1 MTDLED
7 ILARSWARIEGC
19 RVAAVAGLDG
29 LLIERHPNPAS
40 EPALYSGPD
49 SEELDHIVADVTTL
63 FGVTAGSMSKLLGTQ
78 VRELIAIGESGG
90 YLAKRISDDIF
101 CLLLVGNG
109 ADLETIRREAEAI
122 SRELSAAFV

>member
-49 SEELDHIVADVTTL
+49 AEELDHIVADVTTL
-63 FGVTAGSMSKLLGTQ
+63 FGVVGGSMSRQLGTPI
-78 VRELIAIGESGG
+78 RELIAIGESGG
-90 YLAKRISDDIF
+90 YLAKRISEDIF

-109 ADLETIRREAEAI
+109 ADLENLRREAEAI

>member
-29 LLIERHPNPAS
+29 LLIERHPNPTS
-40 EPALYSGPD
+40 EPALYSGPEAD
-49 SEELDHIVADVTTL
+49 ELDHIVADVTTL
-63 FGVTAGSMSKLLGTQ
+63 FGVVSGSMSKQLGTQ

-90 YLAKRISDDIF
+90 YLAKRVSDDIF
-101 CLLLVGNG
+101 CLLLVGSG
-109 ADLETIRREAEAI
+109 ADLDNIRREAEVI
-122 SRELSAAFV
+122 SRELNSAFA

>member
-7 ILARSWARIEGC
+7 ILARSWARVEGC

-63 FGVTAGSMSKLLGTQ
+63 FGVVGGAMSRQLGTP
-78 VRELIAIGESGG
+78 VRELIAIGEAGG

-101 CLLLVGNG
+101 CLLLVGSG
-109 ADLETIRREAEAI
+109 ADLDNLRREAEVI
-122 SRELSAAFV
+122 SRELSTAFV

>member
-49 SEELDHIVADVTTL
+49 AEELDHVVADVTTL
-63 FGVTAGSMSKLLGTQ
+63 FGVVSGAMSKQLGSQ
-78 VRELIAIGESGG
+78 VRELIAIGETGG
-90 YLAKRISDDIF
+90 YLAKRIADDIF
-101 CLLLVGNG
+101 CLLLVGAG
-109 ADLETIRREAEAI
+109 ADLEALRREAEAI
-122 SRELSAAFV
+122 GCELNAAFV

>member
-49 SEELDHIVADVTTL
+49 AEELDHIVADVTTL
-63 FGVTAGSMSKLLGTQ
+63 FGVVGGAMSRQLGTPI
-78 VRELIAIGESGG
+78 RELIAIGESGG
-90 YLAKRISDDIF
+90 YLAKRISEDIF

-109 ADLETIRREAEAI
+109 ADLENIRREAEVI

>member
-7 ILARSWARIEGC
+7 ILARSWARIDGC
-19 RVAAVAGLDG
+19 KVAAVAGLDG

-40 EPALYSGPD
+40 ESALYSGPGAED
-49 SEELDHIVADVTTL
+49 LDHIVADVTTL
-63 FGVTAGSMSKLLGTQ
+63 FGVVGGSMSRQLGTQ

-109 ADLETIRREAEAI
+109 TDLETIRREAEAI